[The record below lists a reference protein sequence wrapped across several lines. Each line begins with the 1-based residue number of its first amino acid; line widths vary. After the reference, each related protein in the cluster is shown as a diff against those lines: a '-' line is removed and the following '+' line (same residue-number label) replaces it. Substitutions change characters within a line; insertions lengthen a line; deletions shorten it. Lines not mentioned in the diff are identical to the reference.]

1 MKKYIAV
8 TILSLAVV
16 ILSIC
21 ARNFDISDGV
31 ADTENKIN
39 DVDTTLIETIN

>member
-21 ARNFDISDGV
+21 ARNFNLSEDVSETEQIV
-31 ADTENKIN
+31 ETADR
-39 DVDTTLIETIN
+39 LA